1 LYNLFD
7 KLSIYDYN
15 RLEFAVLVFLRSLL
29 KSVKFTWHLFLLY
42 NKEMSNRDEKDVLTE
57 YFPGEKHINSSKI
70 RLKKD

>member
-1 LYNLFD
+1 M
-7 KLSIYDYN
+7 LS
-15 RLEFAVLVFLRSLL
+15 
-29 KSVKFTWHLFLLY
+29 LFLTKFIKKCQVYLALILTY